1 MSKPIPL
8 KSNSGDSPV
17 LLINPDASLVDLQA
31 SASLRLNA
39 ARNLL
44 QTLSCTTLL
53 HADEGDLG
61 CVIQALYLVL
71 GDGRDVL
78 QAAQSKA
85 FGGGGSG
92 LMPCV
97 RFSVFQVDL
106 YLY

>member
-8 KSNSGDSPV
+8 KSNTGDSPV

-61 CVIQALYLVL
+61 RVTQALYLL
-71 GDGRDVL
+71 LDDGCDVL
-78 QAAQSKA
+78 QAAQCKA
-85 FGGGGSG
+85 LGEGA
-92 LMPCV
+92 V
-97 RFSVFQVDL
+97 V
-106 YLY
+106 